1 MQPIIED
8 IFDGPSPPHSPPPLL
23 GTATGGTPAKS
34 SFRMDFDVV
43 VPSDFDVVAPSLSSN
58 EQFIRCDTVPPKFA
72 NEEKQAIEDIHLEH
86 GVVNGREYSRYT
98 SGHQSLN
105 IVRFKIGSQKFI
117 SINSNVLP
125 FGTFGKLRRIA
136 PLNTPNTSSE
146 RDFRN
151 HGPQYD
157 VLSVALIFDSFTI
170 TLHNCNVNLCIR
182 AFSDI

>member
-8 IFDGPSPPHSPPPLL
+8 IFDESSPSSPPPPLLSPPHSPPP
-23 GTATGGTPAKS
+23 PAKS
-34 SFRMDFDVV
+34 SFHM
-43 VPSDFDVVAPSLSSN
+43 DFDVVAPSLSSSSN
-58 EQFIRCDTVPPKFA
+58 EQFIRCDTVPPNFA
-72 NEEKQAIEDIHLEH
+72 NEEKQTIEDIHLEH
-86 GVVNGREYSRYT
+86 SVVGGREYSRYT

-105 IVRFKIGSQKFI
+105 IVRFKIGSQKYI

-125 FGTFGKLRRIA
+125 FTTFGKLRRIA
-136 PLNTPNTSSE
+136 PLNTPNASGD
-146 RDFRN
+146 RDLRN

-157 VLSVALIFDSFTI
+157 VLSVVLIFDSFTM